1 MLMARYQVDSRLEVS
16 GGIRRNQWSGA
27 NAVLTQGNQWND
39 MFNVDWNGTL
49 NGVTNPGYPA
59 TSVDLSLGARYRMGR
74 WTASTGLVYLGTA
87 ETANPSERGQS
98 NSTLIN
104 TAGLK
109 YDYGQGLEFNVQ
121 AGMVHY
127 RRVGLSAMSAA
138 DNASFTTVDSRV
150 TDQGNWVSVGMVY
163 AF

>member
-1 MLMARYQVDSRLEVS
+1 
-16 GGIRRNQWSGA
+16 
-27 NAVLTQGNQWND
+27 
-39 MFNVDWNGTL
+39 
-49 NGVTNPGYPA
+49 
-59 TSVDLSLGARYRMGR
+59 
-74 WTASTGLVYLGTA
+74 LVYLGQA
-87 ETANPSERGQS
+87 DTANPSERGQS

-104 TAGLK
+104 TVGLK

-127 RRVGLSAMSAA
+127 RRVGLSAMSAG
-138 DNASFTTVDSRV
+138 DNASLTTVDSRV